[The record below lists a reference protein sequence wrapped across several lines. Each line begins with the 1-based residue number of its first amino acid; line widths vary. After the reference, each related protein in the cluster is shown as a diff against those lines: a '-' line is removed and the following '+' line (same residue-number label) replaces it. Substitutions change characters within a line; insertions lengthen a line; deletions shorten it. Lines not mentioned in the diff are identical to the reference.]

1 MRVTITLFGS
11 VAVAMSCP
19 SAAAPVDAHRTSA
32 IPLETMTL
40 EEIAAARTAGTGCT
54 WLGGRG
60 VTRRV
65 AMKENRGV
73 MKRDGMIVTLRPVA
87 GAEEVFPYTYLHWAG
102 GGMHVTI
109 VNSGKEVGR
118 GPEHVETIA
127 TLTLTKNG
135 RGRSWPGR
143 LNCGS

>member
-1 MRVTITLFGS
+1 MRATITLFGP
-11 VAVAMSCP
+11 VAIALTSP
-19 SAAAPVDAHRTSA
+19 STAAPLDVHRTSE
-32 IPLETMTL
+32 IPLEIMTFK
-40 EEIAAARTAGTGCT
+40 EIAAARTAGTGCA

-65 AMKENRGV
+65 AMKEDRGV
-73 MKRDGMIVTLRPVA
+73 MKRDRMIVTLHPVA

-102 GGMHVTI
+102 GGMDVSI

-118 GPEHVETIA
+118 GPEHVETRA
-127 TLTLTKNG
+127 TLTLTENG
-135 RGRSWPGR
+135 RSRSWPGR

>member
-1 MRVTITLFGS
+1 
-11 VAVAMSCP
+11 VAIALAYP
-19 SAAAPVDAHRTSA
+19 PATAQGDAHHMSA
-32 IPLETMTL
+32 IPLETMTF

-65 AMKENRGV
+65 AMKEDRGAV
-73 MKRDGMIVTLRPVA
+73 KRDGMIVTLRPAA
-87 GAEEVFPYTYLHWAG
+87 GAKEVFPYTYLHWTG
-102 GGMHVTI
+102 GGFDVSI

-118 GPEHVETIA
+118 GPEHVETMA

-135 RGRSWPGR
+135 RSRSWRGR
-143 LNCGS
+143 LSCGS